1 VDNSNPF
8 TLKGSALPPG
18 SPQPVAQFIGVSNEY
33 FSTLHIQLLEGRF
46 FDQSD
51 IAAGRNAHV
60 VDERF
65 ARKYFPGRSAVGGR
79 FSYDRPPGAPP
90 EKDSEVPV
98 IVGVVRWV
106 PHNGVE
112 DRSNN
117 PFIYYPIGT
126 RAQGGLSILVRSAR
140 QPSDLVAALRE
151 KIRSI
156 DASVP
161 LFDISTL
168 QGAVDESFE
177 IRKAI
182 MVVLGGFAALALFL
196 SGIGI
201 YGVLAYDV
209 SLRTREI
216 GIRGAIGA
224 SRPQIVGLI
233 MRQAAWK
240 IVAGSVVG
248 LVSAVMLSRYIADLL
263 YELSPTDPMA
273 YASVSILLV
282 AVALLASYLPARRA
296 AGIDPILALRAE

>member
-1 VDNSNPF
+1 
-8 TLKGSALPPG
+8 
-18 SPQPVAQFIGVSNEY
+18 
-33 FSTLHIQLLEGRF
+33 
-46 FDQSD
+46 
-51 IAAGRNAHV
+51 
-60 VDERF
+60 
-65 ARKYFPGRSAVGGR
+65 
-79 FSYDRPPGAPP
+79 
-90 EKDSEVPV
+90 
-98 IVGVVRWV
+98 
-106 PHNGVE
+106 
-112 DRSNN
+112 
-117 PFIYYPIGT
+117 
-126 RAQGGLSILVRSAR
+126 LVRSAR